1 MIALDAAW
9 RDWLALNTQRGC
21 SAESMLDSMLQAGID
36 AAIARTAIAAQIAG
50 RNAAQQMAPQTQPV
64 QSFGQAAVATAGQ
77 AAIAGGYEYDAA
89 PVELRNVIRAHDRD
103 IDVLMRCERPQ
114 LILFGNVLSDS
125 ECEQLIE
132 RSRDSLRRSTTV
144 NTDDGSEDV
153 IQNRTSEGLYYQR
166 AEDAFIETLDRRFA
180 ALTNSPV
187 ENGEGL
193 QILHYPVGAEYRP
206 HFDFF
211 PPWQAGSTLH
221 TARGGQRVA
230 TLIVYLNDVPGG
242 GATIFP
248 DAGMAVEARRGHA
261 VYFRYTNRA
270 GQVDPLS
277 LHGGA
282 PVTAGDKWIATKWVR
297 ERAYV

>member
-1 MIALDAAW
+1 VA
-9 RDWLALNTQRGC
+9 
-21 SAESMLDSMLQAGID
+21 SADQ
-36 AAIARTAIAAQIAG
+36 IAAAG
-50 RNAAQQMAPQTQPV
+50 A
-64 QSFGQAAVATAGQ
+64 
-77 AAIAGGYEYDAA
+77 YHYDPA
-89 PVELRNVIRAHDRD
+89 PVEAGNVIRAHDRD

-132 RSRDSLRRSTTV
+132 RSRSSLRRSTTV
-144 NTDDGSEDV
+144 NTDDGTEDV
-153 IQNRTSEGLYYQR
+153 IQNRTSEGVWYQR
-166 AEDAFIETLDRRFA
+166 GEDAFIERLDRRFA
-180 ALTNSPV
+180 MLTNSPL

-193 QILHYPVGAEYRP
+193 QILHYPIGAQYRP

-211 PPWQAGSTLH
+211 PPWQSGSALH
-221 TARGGQRVA
+221 TVRGGQRVA

-248 DAGMAVEARRGHA
+248 DAGITVQARRGHA